1 LDGFIV
7 GAPASWQNAQ
17 YGLRTGACGVLQ
29 FIMPLGCNSTQSAVA
44 NSKKLN
50 LLSSNPLIAVNNS
63 PQIRISNVRDRHQQI
78 QHSIAQL
85 VQAPTAKQVSSQALI
100 KTLQQAT
107 EQIEQSCRQQGLT
120 SAHLSDQSRQLLA
133 WMKFLLDTQNLQGHL
148 AAVRRVRQIAQDL
161 LLPKHKGFAQRK
173 AGPIDPKKLTIE
185 FSNLTGLYRYK
196 KTGDSALM
204 QISEG
209 FIAADD
215 AVLSALVQ
223 SMIFGKHPDTT
234 TILKRFAVSEELSEV
249 LLAMDLMVE
258 PMTLMAKGNAY
269 DLEDMFERVNQQY
282 FRGNIAKPQ
291 LAWSKM
297 LTRRKFGHYEP
308 ARDRIVLSLTL
319 DNEQV
324 PAYAAE
330 FVMYHEMLHIHHG
343 ETWINGRRM
352 VHTPAFRQDERKFEH
367 YQPAEAELARLAQVR
382 R

>member
-1 LDGFIV
+1 M
-7 GAPASWQNAQ
+7 N
-17 YGLRTGACGVLQ
+17 
-29 FIMPLGCNSTQSAVA
+29 
-44 NSKKLN
+44 
-50 LLSSNPLIAVNNS
+50 NP

-78 QHSIAQL
+78 QRSLAQL
-85 VQAPTAKQVSSQALI
+85 VQTPAKQTSSQALI

-107 EQIEQSCRQQGLT
+107 EQIEQSCQQQGLT

-133 WMKFLLDTQNLQGHL
+133 WMKFLLDAQNLQGHL
-148 AAVRRVRQIAQDL
+148 EAVRRVQQLAQDL
-161 LLPKHKGFAQRK
+161 LMPKQKGFTRRK
-173 AGPIDPKKLTIE
+173 TDLIDLEKLTIE
-185 FSNLTGLYRYK
+185 FSNLTSLYRYK
-196 KTGDSALM
+196 KTADMALM

-215 AVLSALVQ
+215 VVLSALVQ
-223 SMIFGKHPDTT
+223 SMIFGKSPETT

-249 LLAMDLMVE
+249 LLSIDLMVE
-258 PMTLMAKGNAY
+258 PMTFIAKGSTY
-269 DLEDMFERVNQQY
+269 DLEDIFERVNQQY
-282 FRGNIAKPQ
+282 FKDKIAKPQ

-319 DNEQV
+319 DNDQV

-367 YQPAEAELARLAQVR
+367 YQPAEVELARLSQPR